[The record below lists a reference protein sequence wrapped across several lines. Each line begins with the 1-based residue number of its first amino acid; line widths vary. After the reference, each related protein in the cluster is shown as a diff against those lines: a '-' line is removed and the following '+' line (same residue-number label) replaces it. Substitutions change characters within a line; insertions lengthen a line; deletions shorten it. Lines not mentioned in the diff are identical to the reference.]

1 VSPRVLCHREQGAE
15 QFGDLERVFD
25 DWREMA
31 FNDDTEEYEWVA
43 YISSINNR
51 TERMAVRVIEHADA
65 LRDALIAVDTRVGKW
80 SHDLVGTTWP
90 GNE

>member
-1 VSPRVLCHREQGAE
+1 
-15 QFGDLERVFD
+15 
-25 DWREMA
+25 MA

-65 LRDALIAVDTRVGKW
+65 LRDALIAVDTRVGER

>member
-1 VSPRVLCHREQGAE
+1 
-15 QFGDLERVFD
+15 
-25 DWREMA
+25 MA

-65 LRDALIAVDTRVGKW
+65 LRDALTAVDACWRKVT
-80 SHDLVGTTWP
+80 
-90 GNE
+90 